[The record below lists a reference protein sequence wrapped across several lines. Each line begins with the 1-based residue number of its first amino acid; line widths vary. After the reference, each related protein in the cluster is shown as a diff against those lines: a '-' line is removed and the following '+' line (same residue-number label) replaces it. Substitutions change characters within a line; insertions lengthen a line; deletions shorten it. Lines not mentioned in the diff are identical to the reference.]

1 MNFNFILNYPWWFI
15 LLCIATG
22 VLISAILY
30 YKNTSDDFLP
40 WQKKLLT
47 GFRFLVITLLCFLL
61 LAPLLKMQ
69 ITQTQEPVILVFQ
82 DNTQSLATTRD
93 TEWMKEA
100 YPQELAGFVD
110 DLSADFS
117 VNTYAFGEQVEA
129 ETTFDFQDKLTDMSE
144 IFHSLDVL
152 YTNRNVGAVIIAGD
166 GIFNRGQNPLF
177 RASNLMFPIYTI
189 ALGDTIPQ
197 RDLII
202 SNIRHN
208 RITYLNN
215 IFPLEVTVEAHQA
228 RGLKSRL
235 RVMHEGNTVHE
246 ETISFTS
253 DSYFET
259 FNIELEALETGIKR
273 YSIELSP
280 VEDEI
285 SLDNNTRDFFIEV
298 IDSRQ
303 KILILSA
310 GPHPDVGALKQSL
323 EDNENYETRVS
334 LAQNFDENIR
344 DYDMIIWHQLP
355 SIRFAANRLITQAT
369 QANLPQLF
377 ILGAQSN
384 IRTFNR
390 LQTGV
395 QISVRSADFN
405 DSRAKLNNE
414 FALFQVE
421 QETAD
426 LLPQFPPL
434 QTPFATFS
442 LTPGTQI
449 FAHQRIGNVDTEYPL
464 IALSQLS
471 ERKTGVITG
480 EGIWRWKL
488 NDYARNNNHLAFN
501 DLVSKLVQFLTVVE
515 DRSFF
520 RVTTENFLY
529 ESEQAVFD
537 AELYNRSYE
546 LVNEPDVEM
555 TITNEE
561 GEDFE
566 YIFGRTGNAYRLN
579 AGTFPVG
586 EYTYRARTT
595 LGNEEFTAEGLFTVS
610 PLNLEGL
617 NTVANHQLMY
627 QMAENSGGKM
637 FFPGQWDELREEINS
652 RSDIKPLLYTQD
664 EYEDLV
670 NLRWIFFLLLILLA
684 TEWFIRKYN
693 GSY

>member
-1 MNFNFILNYPWWFI
+1 MNFNFILNYPWWFV
-15 LLCIATG
+15 LLCIVTG

-40 WQKKLLT
+40 WQKKLLA
-47 GFRFLVITLLCFLL
+47 GFRFAVITLLCFLL

-69 ITQTQEPVILVFQ
+69 ITQTQDPVILVFQ
-82 DNTQSLATTRD
+82 DNTQSLVTTRD
-93 TEWMKEA
+93 VDWMENE
-100 YPQELAGFVD
+100 YPQELAGFID
-110 DLSADFS
+110 DLSADYN

-144 IFHSLDVL
+144 ILNSLDVL
-152 YTNRNVGAVIIAGD
+152 YTNRNVGAVVIASD

-215 IFPLEVTVEAHQA
+215 IFPLEVTVEARQA
-228 RGLKSRL
+228 SGLRSRL
-235 RVMHEGNTVHE
+235 RVIHQGNTVHE

-273 YSIELSP
+273 YSIELDP
-280 VEDEI
+280 VDDEI
-285 SLDNNTRDFFIEV
+285 SLDNNTREFFIEV

-303 KILILSA
+303 KIIILSA
-310 GPHPDVGALKQSL
+310 GPHPDVGALKQAL
-323 EDNENYETRVS
+323 EDNENYETSVA
-334 LAQNFDENIR
+334 LAQDFNEDIR
-344 DYDMIIWHQLP
+344 DYDMVIWHQLP
-355 SIRFAANRLITQAT
+355 SMGFAATNLITQAT
-369 QANLPQLF
+369 QAEIPQLF

-384 IRTFNR
+384 IRTFNS

-395 QISVRSADFN
+395 QINVRSAGFN
-405 DSRAKLNNE
+405 DSRANINND
-414 FALFQVE
+414 FALFQVRP
-421 QETAD
+421 ETAD

-442 LTPGTQI
+442 LAPGTQI

-464 IALSQLS
+464 ITLSQLS

-480 EGIWRWKL
+480 EGIWRWRL
-488 NDYARNNNHLAFN
+488 NNFARNNNHHAFN
-501 DLVSKLVQFLTVVE
+501 DLVSRLVQFLTVVE

-561 GEDFE
+561 GEEFE

-586 EYTYRARTT
+586 EYNYRARTR

-617 NTVANHQLMY
+617 NTVANHQLLY

-637 FFPGQWDELREEINS
+637 FFPHQWDELLAEINS
-652 RSDIKPLLYTQD
+652 RNDIRPVLYTQN

-670 NLRWIFFLLLILLA
+670 SLRWIFFLLLILLA
-684 TEWFIRKYN
+684 VEWFIRKYN
-693 GSY
+693 GGY